1 MDHFSDDQLMA
12 LLAAS
17 DVVPEVSEGSLEL
30 ARVAFDWRTLDLE
43 LAELVADSALE
54 QTVALR
60 TAATPRLVS
69 FESRSLSVELEIAN
83 RDDERAITGRLF
95 PPQEAT
101 VEVVRLTGA
110 PLVVD
115 TDVEGRFFV
124 EVPAGPVAFD
134 VLSIRTDWL
143 VT

>member
-12 LLAAS
+12 LLAAG
-17 DVVPEVSEGSLEL
+17 DVVPEVSEESLDL
-30 ARVAFDWRTLDLE
+30 ARMAFDWRTLDVE

-60 TAATPRLVS
+60 SATSPRLVS
-69 FESRSLSVELEIAN
+69 FEGRKVSLELEIES
-83 RDDERAITGRLF
+83 RDDARVITGRLF
-95 PPQEAT
+95 PRQEAT
-101 VEVVRLTGA
+101 VEVIRLVGSA
-110 PLVVD
+110 QVVD
-115 TDVEGRFFV
+115 TDVDGRFVV

>member
-12 LLAAS
+12 LLGTS
-17 DVVPEVSEGSLEL
+17 DVVPEVSEGSLAL
-30 ARVAFDWRTLDLE
+30 ARMAFDWRTLDAE
-43 LAELVADSALE
+43 LAELVADSALD
-54 QTVALR
+54 QAVALR
-60 TAATPRLVS
+60 TTTTPRLVS
-69 FESRSLSVELEIAN
+69 FEGRSLSVELEIAAH
-83 RDDERAITGRLF
+83 DDIRVITGRLF

-115 TDVEGRFFV
+115 TDVDGRFVV
-124 EVPAGPVAFD
+124 EVSAGPVAFD